1 VIRVL
6 IADDENLLRSA
17 IASLLDMSEDLT
29 IVAQASDGAEAVAL
43 AAEHDP
49 DVVLLD
55 LEMPRLDGLEAARR
69 IIARRP
75 EQAVVLL
82 TRHARAG
89 VLRTALAAGV
99 RGFLPKSVDPGELE
113 RAIVHVH
120 GGRRWIDAD
129 ISAAAMM
136 DDCPLIIPFSASE
149 DGDPNYD
156 RSEVKILDQILESVH
171 QLKALTYKTKVNN
184 DGSVEKVLSK
194 TNKVPMYV
202 WKSQNKDG
210 ATALL
215 YGWLI
220 YLLHYADERGG
231 YSGYDGPIVEISPM
245 YSDLNPW
252 AGAWEDPS
260 QILNPFKGG
269 N

>member
-1 VIRVL
+1 MTGSVIRVL

-17 IASLLDMSEDLT
+17 IASLLAMSEELA

-136 DDCPLIIPFSASE
+136 DDCPLTDRELDVLRLTAEGLSVREISDRVHLASGTVRNYLSAAM
-149 DGDPNYD
+149 
-156 RSEVKILDQILESVH
+156 Q
-171 QLKALTYKTKVNN
+171 KT
-184 DGSVEKVLSK
+184 
-194 TNKVPMYV
+194 
-202 WKSQNKDG
+202 G
-210 ATALL
+210 APSRHVAARIATER
-215 YGWLI
+215 GWL
-220 YLLHYADERGG
+220 
-231 YSGYDGPIVEISPM
+231 
-245 YSDLNPW
+245 
-252 AGAWEDPS
+252 
-260 QILNPFKGG
+260 
-269 N
+269 

>member
-1 VIRVL
+1 MTDSVIRVL
-6 IADDENLLRSA
+6 IADDEKLLRSA
-17 IASLLDMSEDLT
+17 IASLLDMSEALA

-99 RGFLPKSVDPGELE
+99 RGFVPKSVDPGELE

-136 DDCPLIIPFSASE
+136 DDCPLTDRELDVLRLTTEGLSVREIGDRVHLASGTVRNYLSSAM
-149 DGDPNYD
+149 
-156 RSEVKILDQILESVH
+156 Q
-171 QLKALTYKTKVNN
+171 KT
-184 DGSVEKVLSK
+184 
-194 TNKVPMYV
+194 
-202 WKSQNKDG
+202 G
-210 ATALL
+210 APSRHVAARIATER
-215 YGWLI
+215 GWL
-220 YLLHYADERGG
+220 
-231 YSGYDGPIVEISPM
+231 
-245 YSDLNPW
+245 
-252 AGAWEDPS
+252 
-260 QILNPFKGG
+260 
-269 N
+269 